1 MKTTHCEHCNRPYLA
16 ADTGGQSI
24 LCRICWRDCEAVFPE
39 ILGCLSRG
47 APVTLSDL
55 FARPGVNRT
64 FFKALVLEGRFSF
77 QQLQGFD
84 LDDLLGLEPVEKN
97 HLLDDLK
104 QAQRQF
110 RIENRQESPRTGG
123 LEGHS
128 RKYGFGRG

>member
-24 LCRICWRDCEAVFPE
+24 LCRICWRECEAIFPE
-39 ILGCLSRG
+39 VLGYVTRNSQ
-47 APVTLSDL
+47 VTLPDL
-55 FARPGVNRT
+55 LQRPGVNRT
-64 FFKALVLEGRFSF
+64 FFKAMILDGRFTF

-110 RIENRQESPRTGG
+110 RVENRRDDSGG
-123 LEGHS
+123 GTSGVHT